1 MSIFA
6 TGTTGTIGRHLGN
19 RAISLKLDL
28 ASANNEF
35 EETIFH
41 PGDSYLHLAGIVGP
55 ANVEKDPKLSF
66 RVNVESVIQLGEAF
80 LKSKGAKFVFVSTS
94 HVYSPSKSP
103 IPETHLTN
111 PKSMY
116 SQQKHSAELALLDL
130 FTAHP
135 DRLCIVRVFSV
146 LDWDVAPFT
155 LGGGI
160 AKLLDEKSDYVLTNC
175 DDVRDFLT
183 PKTIAKTLVRMCETP
198 TLFGLVNLCS
208 GRGVSVREA
217 ARKMLGPDLSPNILE
232 GMKPG
237 HSDTPVIVGDNSK
250 LRSALSDLDLRWT
263 PSTRN

>member
-1 MSIFA
+1 MNIFA

-66 RVNVESVIQLGEAF
+66 RVNVESVIQLGEEF

-94 HVYSPSKSP
+94 HVYSPSDSP
-103 IPETHLTN
+103 ISETYSTN
-111 PKSMY
+111 PKSLY
-116 SQQKHSAELALLDL
+116 SQQKHSAELALLDI
-130 FTAHP
+130 FTAQP

-160 AKLLDEKSDYVLTNC
+160 AKLLDETSDYVLTNC

-183 PKTIAKTLVRMCETP
+183 PRTIAMTLTRICETP
-198 TLFGLVNLCS
+198 ILSGLVNLCS
-208 GRGVSVREA
+208 GQGTAVGHA
-217 ARKMLGPDLSPNILE
+217 ARKMLGPDLSPNLLVR
-232 GMKPG
+232 MQPG
-237 HSDTPVIVGDNSK
+237 RSDTPMIVGDNFK
-250 LRSALSDLDLRWT
+250 LRSALKDLDLRWT